1 MNMLEKAISDL
12 ISDLFTI
19 VAILVISVV
28 LMSLSV
34 FLGNFFYDGYRN
46 YRLQNAYY
54 RLSEASRGDS
64 LEKYRDA
71 LHDFNKELMIAFPN
85 GEKVNPTEYK

>member
-1 MNMLEKAISDL
+1 MNRIRKMISDL
-12 ISDLFTI
+12 IPVAVLS
-19 VAILVISVV
+19 VAITLSMMIGVY
-28 LMSLSV
+28 LGDSLHDRYM
-34 FLGNFFYDGYRN
+34 NN
-46 YRLQNAYY
+46 RLQNAYY

>member
-1 MNMLEKAISDL
+1 MNRIRKMISDL
-12 ISDLFTI
+12 VP
-19 VAILVISVV
+19 VAV
-28 LMSLSV
+28 LSV
-34 FLGNFFYDGYRN
+34 TITLSMMLGVYLGDSLHERYMN

-71 LHDFNKELMIAFPN
+71 LNDFNKELMIAFPN